1 MKRKPIEWG
10 DFNKDIWIVYGLVHN
25 SCNGL
30 MEFSH
35 NLCSLHPIHTRL
47 VQFRRLASKTQF
59 SHVVQN
65 SINRRISSPT
75 APTFRCG
82 ACTYTISATYTCHNH
97 INGTRGPSFARLS
110 AVPPSAIC
118 GFVATPSSP
127 TSHISTY
134 NMVLQIISVA
144 PAIRG
149 QAVPSDGTNIPACLP
164 KDFVRAENGFN
175 SFVLPSCALQK
186 GRQAAH
192 LSSHTSAIWTFAT

>member
-1 MKRKPIEWG
+1 MSSRIQLTAASHHPLRLR
-10 DFNKDIWIVYGLVHN
+10 FAAVHV
-25 SCNGL
+25 
-30 MEFSH
+30 H
-35 NLCSLHPIHTRL
+35 
-47 VQFRRLASKTQF
+47 TQF
-59 SHVVQN
+59 LQHTHA
-65 SINRRISSPT
+65 II
-75 APTFRCG
+75 
-82 ACTYTISATYTCHNH
+82 
-97 INGTRGPSFARLS
+97 INGTRGPSFACLS

-127 TSHISTY
+127 TSHISTF